1 MSFVCYRLSFNNTP
15 FNVSFIKTLAKDK
28 SNFPLIFYKNSYK
41 IDGYFFFNFPMSSIF
56 LRKFCTDVIR
66 MDDDRLSSWF
76 FDEGRNRKYYTNNY
90 DFIDNYINLSHLD
103 VVDMF
108 NYNSNF

>member
-1 MSFVCYRLSFNNTP
+1 MSYVCYRLCFKNTP

-28 SNFPLIFYKNSYK
+28 VNFPMIFYKNSYK
-41 IDGYFFFNFPMSSIF
+41 IEGYFFFNCSISSVF
-56 LRKFCTDVIR
+56 LRKFCTDVVR
-66 MDDDRLSSWF
+66 MNEDIVSSWYLN
-76 FDEGRNRKYYTNNY
+76 EGSNIKYYTNNY
-90 DFIDNYINLSHLD
+90 YFIDDYINMSRVN